1 MNMDIRSIFELAKA
15 HLILIEDYTA
25 MWSPSYRL
33 DEEGTEVYLSMSD
46 D

>member
-1 MNMDIRSIFELAKA
+1 MEIRSIFEQAKA

-25 MWSPSYRL
+25 MLSPSHRL

-46 D
+46 E